1 MKYYYF
7 IALFFFATRLFS
19 QNSGVN
25 EDPDYFNCGKNNVT
39 EALYEKYPAQ
49 RAIAELAT
57 AELEEFSR
65 NYENSPL
72 RDDDVIIIPI
82 VFHII
87 HNNGSENISDA
98 QVQSAIDVINAD
110 FKAQNSEVNLV
121 VSQFQSRVA
130 NVNFEFRLARKDP
143 NGNCTNGIVRT
154 VSTSTYA
161 GGENL
166 KSI

>member
-110 FKAQNSEVNLV
+110 FKLVNTIKCVDMNGLFQIIHSFVVLTLRLCNV
-121 VSQFQSRVA
+121 VSS
-130 NVNFEFRLARKDP
+130 
-143 NGNCTNGIVRT
+143 
-154 VSTSTYA
+154 
-161 GGENL
+161 
-166 KSI
+166 